1 MCFFLIFSLMKDQGH
16 SGEGFISS
24 TNLQGATCTRDSL

>member
-1 MCFFLIFSLMKDQGH
+1 MKDQGH

-24 TNLQGATCTRDSL
+24 TNLQGATCTHDSLCGEV

>member
-1 MCFFLIFSLMKDQGH
+1 MKDQGH

-24 TNLQGATCTRDSL
+24 TNLQGATCTRDSLVRRV